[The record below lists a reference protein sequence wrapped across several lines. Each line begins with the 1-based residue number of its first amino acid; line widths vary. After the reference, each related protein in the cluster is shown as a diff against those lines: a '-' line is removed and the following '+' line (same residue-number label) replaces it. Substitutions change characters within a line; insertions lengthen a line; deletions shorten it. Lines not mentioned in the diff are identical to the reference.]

1 MGADQCRA
9 SLQIPKGKDWGR
21 GGSPLVSF
29 EQASH
34 FQEDPR
40 YKVDRKRRVRRS
52 NLMTKMSTDDFYV
65 LYVCSLFK
73 TEIDRIAA
81 IIAAYCTPAADR

>member
-40 YKVDRKRRVRRS
+40 YKVDLVVAEANTFFVCNSSVAVPYDEIGIFSHQLFRSERVI
-52 NLMTKMSTDDFYV
+52 N
-65 LYVCSLFK
+65 
-73 TEIDRIAA
+73 
-81 IIAAYCTPAADR
+81 